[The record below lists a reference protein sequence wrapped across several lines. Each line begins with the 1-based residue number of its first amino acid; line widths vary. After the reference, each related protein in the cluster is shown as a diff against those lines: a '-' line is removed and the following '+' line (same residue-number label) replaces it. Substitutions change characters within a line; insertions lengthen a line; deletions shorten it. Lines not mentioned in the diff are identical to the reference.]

1 MLVGPVFTRELV
13 TAPRRVR
20 LYVLRAVY
28 GAAALVLMSTAWL
41 VLAGTQVV
49 RNTGDLARF
58 GGIVFQILAPL
69 QLALAVFFSALAAAS
84 AVAQEKDRRTLD
96 LLLMTRLSDMELVL
110 GKLLAALLNVLML
123 LAVALPLLVF
133 TMLFGGVAV
142 QQVLRVA
149 LVTLASALAAGSLGS
164 TIALWRDKTFQ
175 SLAVTALAIV
185 FYLAGCE
192 LVHAGALGPGWGGVD
207 CQTWARMLSPWRA
220 VLDAASPYVALDAA
234 ANWTQQPSLVF
245 VLVALGLTVG
255 LSALAVW
262 RVRVWNP
269 AREARQPDDDY
280 AGRETIWGPEH
291 DLAPAAAA
299 TAAPAVA
306 TATEKTLPAPAAK
319 THPPRRRVW
328 DNPIL
333 WREVR
338 TLAYGRRM
346 LVVRAAYLLLAAL
359 AAVALV
365 RMAPGAGGID
375 RNAVAMA
382 LAPLCVLSLVLVNAQ
397 AVTALTTERDGKALD
412 LLLVT
417 DLTPPEFIYGKLAGA
432 FYNTKEMI
440 LAPLLLC
447 GYLWY
452 CGAVSLENLLYLWGG
467 LAVLFGFVGMLG
479 LHTGMHY
486 ENSRS
491 AIGVSLG
498 TVFFLFLGIA
508 TCLRIMVAFSGSF
521 QVQLQPFLA
530 FMLGGGVGLYV
541 ALGARTPS
549 TAIGVASLLC
559 PFATFYAITS
569 FLLNYTLGVF
579 LVTAA
584 MYGFA
589 TAAMLIPAIYEF
601 DVATGRTTIDE

>member
-13 TAPRRVR
+13 TAPRRPR
-20 LYVLRAVY
+20 LYVLRAIY
-28 GAAALVLMSTAWL
+28 AAAMLVLMSTAWL

-49 RNTGDLARF
+49 RNLGDLARF

-69 QLALAVFFSALAAAS
+69 QLALAVFFSALSAAS

-96 LLLMTRLSDMELVL
+96 LLLMTRLTDSELVL
-110 GKLLAALLNVLML
+110 GKLLAALLNVLVL
-123 LAVALPLLVF
+123 LAVALPLLTL

-164 TIALWRDKTFQ
+164 TLALWRDKTFQ
-175 SLAVTALAIV
+175 SLALTALLIV
-185 FYLAGCE
+185 FWFGACE
-192 LVHAGALGPGWGGVD
+192 AIYAGALGPAWGGVA
-207 CQTWARMLSPWRA
+207 CQTVGTVLSPWRA
-220 VLDAASPYVALDAA
+220 VLAACEPYVQATVAEAWTQNPALTYVALALAA
-234 ANWTQQPSLVF
+234 AATLNLW
-245 VLVALGLTVG
+245 ALL
-255 LSALAVW
+255 

-269 AREARQPDDDY
+269 TREARPQQDDY
-280 AGRETIWGPEH
+280 AGRESIWSVEPSTAAAGESAAPPPAEQ
-291 DLAPAAAA
+291 APA
-299 TAAPAVA
+299 TA
-306 TATEKTLPAPAAK
+306 KK
-319 THPPRRRVW
+319 HPPHRHVW

-346 LVVRAAYLLLAAL
+346 LVIRLAYLLLAAL
-359 AAVALV
+359 AAVAVHQMIHSPQGLT
-365 RMAPGAGGID
+365 
-375 RNAVAMA
+375 RNAAAVA

-397 AVTALTTERDGKALD
+397 AVTSLTTERDGRALD

-417 DLTPPEFIYGKLAGA
+417 DLTPPEFIYGKLGGI
-432 FYNTKEMI
+432 FYNTKEMV

-447 GYLWY
+447 GYLWW
-452 CGAVSLENLLYLWGG
+452 SELLSFENLLYLWGG
-467 LAVLFGFVGMLG
+467 LAVLYCFVAMLG
-479 LHTGMHY
+479 LHAGMHY

-579 LVTAA
+579 LVTAC

-589 TAAMLIPAIYEF
+589 TAAMLVPAIYEF
-601 DVATGRTTIDE
+601 DVATGRTTIDQ